1 MMTRRMKI
9 SAVVRGA
16 SVALGLIALPVMAH
30 AEGPAFKID
39 PLWPKD
45 LPNQWTIGQIAGVSI
60 DEQDH
65 IWVLQR
71 PRSLT
76 AAEAAAVPAMP
87 GQKPGSPIC
96 CKPAPSVLE
105 FDKAGN
111 LLAAWGGPANVNL
124 GDVDIYDGKPR
135 PRVATATLGYDW
147 PATEH
152 GILVRKGFVYLAGNG
167 AMDGMILKFTLEGKF
182 VAQWGVVGACTTS
195 LDMNR
200 FCQVADMDFDDAANE
215 IYVADGYGNKRIAV
229 VDADT
234 GKIKRI
240 WGAYG
245 NPPSD
250 MNLPQANPKSANF
263 GNPVHCVTL
272 AKDGMVYVCDRT
284 NNRIQIFTKQGKFV
298 KEYAFEPETAS
309 AGSTWGITFSTQDPE
324 QKYAIMTDGTNNQIV
339 IWRVADGQIVG
350 RFGRGGHNAGQF
362 SWVHYAKTDSEG
374 NLYSG
379 EVDVGKRM
387 QKWNP
392 VK

>member
-1 MMTRRMKI
+1 MI
-9 SAVVRGA
+9 SRTKLAAVLQAAG
-16 SVALGLIALPVMAH
+16 VAIGLLALPTMGY

-45 LPNQWTIGQIAGVSI
+45 LPNNWTMGQVGGLSI

-76 AAEAAAVPAMP
+76 AAEAAAAPPVKDA
-87 GQKPGSPIC
+87 KPTSNVC

-105 FDKAGN
+105 FDKAGT
-111 LLAAWGGPANVNL
+111 LLAAWGGPV
-124 GDVDIYDGKPR
+124 DVDLGQVDVYNGQTQPR
-135 PRVATATLGYDW
+135 PPTTKLGYDW

-167 AMDGMILKFTLEGKF
+167 ANDGMILKFTVDGKF
-182 VAQWGVVGACTTS
+182 VAEWGGVGPCTTS
-195 LDMNR
+195 MDMTR

-250 MNLPQANPKSANF
+250 MNLPTFNPKSANF

-284 NNRIQIFTKQGKFV
+284 NDRVQVFTKQGKFV
-298 KEYAFEPETAS
+298 KEYAFAPETQGP
-309 AGSTWGITFSTQDPE
+309 GSTWGITFSTQDPD

-339 IWRVADGQIVG
+339 VWRVADGQIVG

-362 SWVHYAKTDSEG
+362 SWVHYAKTDSDG